1 MSLVLTQSGLL
12 AIGILGQ
19 AMFSARF
26 LVQWLASEWR
36 RASVVPT
43 AFWWLSILGG
53 VLLLI
58 YAIARRDPVFIA
70 GQGFGLLVY
79 LRNLMLI
86 RRRGRAGAAA
96 E

>member
-86 RRRGRAGAAA
+86 LRRGRARAAA